1 MVQLKISIIAA
12 IGSNKELGKD
22 NKLLWSIPE
31 DMHHFKQ
38 ITWGHPVVM
47 GRKTYES
54 IGKPLEGR
62 TNIVLTK
69 DRDFHPE
76 GVFVTHSI
84 PEAISLAESR
94 NATEIFFIGGGDVYH
109 QAIRLAD
116 KIYLTV
122 VEGKFEADTYFPDY
136 SEFKHVIVEKNG
148 SYKDYKYK
156 FLELSKI

>member
-31 DMHHFKQ
+31 DMHNFKQ
-38 ITWGHPVVM
+38 ITVGHPVVM

-69 DRDFHPE
+69 DRDFRPE

-94 NATEIFFIGGGDVYH
+94 NTTEVFFIGGGDVYH

-136 SEFKHVIVEKNG
+136 SEFKNVIVEKSG